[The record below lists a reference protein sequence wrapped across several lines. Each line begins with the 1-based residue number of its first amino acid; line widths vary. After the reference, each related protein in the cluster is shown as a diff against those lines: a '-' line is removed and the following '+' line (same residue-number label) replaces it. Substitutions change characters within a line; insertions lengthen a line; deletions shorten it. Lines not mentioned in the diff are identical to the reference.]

1 MLQSQTTLRMDDG
14 IELRVRQYR
23 PTAAPAGRTL
33 LIVHGLCVH
42 SGRYEHVAR
51 AAVER
56 GWNVIVPD
64 LRGHGHSGGVPVFVD
79 RYARYLDDL
88 DELCRQLALAP
99 SSLAMLGHSHG
110 GLMLIRYLQTRPQA
124 AAALVLC
131 SPLLGLSLPIPALTL
146 TWGRLLALVWPTA
159 RMRNRVDSEDL
170 SHDTG
175 YLAERKT
182 DSLIH
187 RIITVGWFVEAEQ
200 AMQVANATAGSLT
213 VPLLVLQGADD
224 RVVDPLAAQRW
235 TEAAASPDKT
245 FSLLPDHLHELLHET
260 DRDSTLADIFDW
272 LETRV
277 PRR

>member
-1 MLQSQTTLRMDDG
+1 MDDG
-14 IELRVRQYR
+14 IELRVQQFR

-42 SGRYEHVAR
+42 SGRYKHVAR
-51 AAVER
+51 AAVDR
-56 GWNVIVPD
+56 GWNVIIPD

-79 RYARYLDDL
+79 RYARYLEDL
-88 DELCRQLALAP
+88 DELCRQLALVP

-146 TWGRLLALVWPTA
+146 TWGRLLALVWPTS
-159 RMRNRVDSEDL
+159 RMRTRVHPDDL
-170 SHDTG
+170 SHDTA
-175 YLAERKT
+175 YLAERET

-187 RIITVGWFVEAEQ
+187 RNITVGWFVEAER
-200 AMQVANATAGSLT
+200 AMQIANATAAALT
-213 VPLLVLQGADD
+213 VPLFVLQGADD
-224 RVVDPLAAQRW
+224 RVVDPLASQRW
-235 TEAAASPDKT
+235 TEATGSADKT
-245 FSLLPDHLHELLHET
+245 FSLLPDDLHELLHET

-272 LETRV
+272 LESRI